1 MTRTCDVLVIG
12 SGAGGLSA
20 AVTAAHA
27 GLDVIVAEKT
37 PLIGG
42 TTAWSGGWLW
52 VPRNPLAVEAGI
64 VEDIDA
70 PLEYLTHEIGNR
82 VTDPRIRTY
91 LEVGPEMVAF
101 FRNHTQVEWID
112 GNKMPDF
119 HSSPGACNGGR
130 SVSVAPYDARRL
142 GPWAA
147 KLRPPLAPT
156 TIAGMALAGGA
167 DMGAFFNWSRS
178 AANFAHVVRRLAG
191 HGVDLAMTGRSRHL
205 VNGNALAARLLRS
218 ALDLGVEVL
227 TEAPASRLTV
237 SGGHVTGATV
247 GDKQITARRGV
258 VLATGGFP
266 HDPKRIAGMFD
277 HAPTGT
283 EHHSAAPHTNT
294 GDGLRIAEDAG
305 AGITRD
311 YINPGAWA
319 PVSLVPGPNGTTY
332 RFPHLIERAKP
343 GIIAVGPDGQR
354 FVNEANSYHD
364 FMSALFATGADHAW
378 IIADAKARRRFGL
391 GAVKPAPFPDRPHLR
406 SGYLTRARTADALGK
421 ALGLPDGALDRTV
434 KQFNESAATG
444 TDPAFG
450 RGASAYNKA
459 QGDAFH
465 GPNPSLRPLTHGP
478 YYAVKVVPGSLGTFA
493 GLMTDASARVLRE
506 DGTPIAGLYATGN
519 DAASIFGGN
528 YPSGGITLGP
538 AMTFG
543 YIAGRALAADTG
555 QQDTQDTQDTE
566 NQHAL

>member
-37 PLIGG
+37 PFIGG

-52 VPRNPLAVEAGI
+52 VPRNPLATEAGI
-64 VEDIDA
+64 HEEIDE
-70 PLEYLTHEIGNR
+70 PLNYLAQEIGNR
-82 VTDPRIRTY
+82 VTDPRIRTF

-101 FRNHTQVEWID
+101 FRDHSQIDWID

-119 HSSPGACNGGR
+119 HDHAGARTGGR
-130 SVSVAPYDARRL
+130 SVSVAPYDARHL
-142 GPWAA
+142 GVWAD

-167 DMGAFFNWSRS
+167 DMAAFFNWSRS
-178 AANFAHVVRRLAG
+178 LANTAHVLKRLAR
-191 HGVDLAMTGRSRHL
+191 HGVDLARAGRSRQL
-205 VNGNALAARLLRS
+205 VNGNALAARLLKS
-218 ALDLGVEVL
+218 ALDLGVTVL
-227 TEAPASRLTV
+227 TKAPARRLLV
-237 SGGHVTGATV
+237 EADRVIGADVGGEV
-247 GDKQITARRGV
+247 ITAHRGV

-266 HDPKRIAGMFD
+266 HDRARIKEMFD
-277 HAPTGT
+277 HAPTGA
-283 EHHSAAPHTNT
+283 EHHSAAPDTNT
-294 GDGLRIAEDAG
+294 GDGLRIAEEIG

-319 PVSLVPGPNGTTY
+319 PVSLVPRKGAAPY

-343 GIIAVGPDGQR
+343 GIIAVGPDGRR
-354 FVNEANSYHD
+354 FVNEADSYHD
-364 FMSALFATGADHAW
+364 FMCALFATGADHAW
-378 IIADAKARRRFGL
+378 IIADAKARRRFGI
-391 GAVKPAPFPDRPHLR
+391 GAVKPAPFPDGPHLR
-406 SGYLTRARTADALGK
+406 SGYLTRTRTVDDLGRK
-421 ALGLPDGALDRTV
+421 LNLPDCALRQTID
-434 KQFNESAATG
+434 QFNAAAAQG
-444 TDPAFG
+444 QDPAFR
-450 RGASAYNKA
+450 RGASPYNRA
-459 QGDAFH
+459 QGHAFH
-465 GPNPSLRPLTHGP
+465 EPNPSLRPLTKGP

-493 GLMTDASARVLRE
+493 GLMTDARARVLRD
-506 DGTPIAGLYATGN
+506 DGTPIGGLYATGN

-543 YIAGRALAADTG
+543 YITGRDLARVPDTR
-555 QQDTQDTQDTE
+555 E
-566 NQHAL
+566 